1 MARTGKGT
9 EKSRERITEVL
20 EWAKRSGKSQI
31 REGKGISQAEFAD
44 RISNHLTIGV
54 KQQYISAYAKGREIP
69 QEVAEAIEKEFGFRA
84 AWLLGF
90 DDAPKTVFEESTIRI
105 SEIRDK
111 TEKQQMLF
119 SLLADLNGW
128 AVEDCFLPVAAPM
141 GGEQDVTESHSLML
155 ANYATVT
162 RDGSTVTLDRVQFD
176 KLVTR
181 MLGIFDVE
189 IQNA

>member
-1 MARTGKGT
+1 MARAGKGT
-9 EKSRERITEVL
+9 KKSQERISEVL
-20 EWAKRSGKSQI
+20 EWAKRSGKSEV

-105 SEIRDK
+105 SEIQDK
-111 TEKQQMLF
+111 AEKQHMLF

-128 AVEDCFLPVAAPM
+128 AVEESLPVAAPM
-141 GGEQDVTESHSLML
+141 GGEQDMTESHGLML
-155 ANYATVT
+155 ANYTTLT
-162 RDGSTVTLDRVQFD
+162 RDGSTVNLDRVQFN
-176 KLVTR
+176 KLISRV
-181 MLGIFDVE
+181 LGIFDVE